1 MKYSINIYRDKALH
15 SVSFIGLFSLMIL
28 TACSPET
35 TEETVPDPVEEL
47 TPIAFRSGL
56 ANDEE
61 VTRSEG
67 LETVLPEGSKKFKVW
82 AYKNMSVDDNNTPND
97 PSDDDYGVDGVQTV
111 MPGYTVNYGANTAN
125 TTTSNTNNW
134 EYVNQQSSGDEQT
147 IKYWDWSAKAYRFF
161 GVAGGA
167 SNNYLSSGENSDN
180 TAYSMRFIVD
190 ASSPAGIDNTPYFS
204 HLWFSTG
211 DYNLYA
217 DKQFGAPVQL
227 EFLKPIAQ
235 VRIKFI
241 FAEGLGIDRNV
252 LDAISFRPT
261 DNTENIAIAG
271 NITITYPL
279 SGRETKERFTSEA
292 TEYLTNYDGDPI
304 GITQDSYEGNDYWY
318 DVLPREAQG
327 SYTLSVVVV
336 GGEPKTCVVPAEYM
350 TWSPGYQYTYI
361 FKITETGDVE
371 LGQVMSAYTNWNE
384 GKEKEYTLYN
394 W

>member
-15 SVSFIGLFSLMIL
+15 SVSFIGLFSLMML

-67 LETVLPEGSKKFKVW
+67 LETKATSFRVW

-134 EYVNQQSSGDEQT
+134 EYVNQQSSGQEEQQSLGQEEQT

-161 GVAGGA
+161 GVTDLTTVPSEA
-167 SNNYLSSGENSDN
+167 SATQSFTIAVN
-180 TAYSMRFIVD
+180 T
-190 ASSPAGIDNTPYFS
+190 SSPENIAATPYFS

-211 DYNLYA
+211 NRIDYPTR
-217 DKQFGAPVQL
+217 QFGQPVEL

-241 FAEGLGIDRNV
+241 FVEGLGIDRTQ

-261 DNTENIAIAG
+261 DANKDIAIAG

-279 SGRETKERFTSEA
+279 SGKDTKESFTSSP
-292 TEYLTNYDGDPI
+292 TGFLTDNNHR
-304 GITQDSYEGNDYWY
+304 GIILDSYEGNDNWY
-318 DVLPREAQG
+318 NVLPRDAQD

-336 GGEPKTCVVPAEYM
+336 GGEPQTCVVPAEYM
-350 TWSPGYQYTYI
+350 TWAPGYQYTYI
-361 FKITETGDVE
+361 FKIMETGGVTLE
-371 LGQVMSAYTNWNE
+371 GIQVAINDWTI
-384 GKEKEYTLYN
+384 KEKIEHPVYN